1 MDSQL
6 RVYVPDHP
14 LIGHWL
20 GIARD
25 INTPNILFKTAIVEI
40 GRWLTY
46 EATRYWF
53 PIIETTVQG
62 NLNTFSIALINSKIP
77 IAVVPVLRTGLVLL
91 EGAQTLLPLA
101 NIYHLGLEKDSNNS
115 AITCYLNK
123 LPQRFTESTQIII
136 LDPVLD
142 TGERIMKTLSE
153 LVQRGAD
160 LSLVRIIAVVVTPKA
175 LQKLNLQY
183 PVLNIYT
190 AAIDEKVDDSGN
202 IIPGLG
208 DFENRVFGS

>member
-14 LIGHWL
+14 LIKHWL

-25 INTPNILFKTAIVEI
+25 INTPDILFKTAIVEL

-46 EATRYWF
+46 EATRYWL
-53 PIIETTVQG
+53 PMIEATVQG
-62 NLNTFSIALINSKIP
+62 PLSTSSIVLINSKVP
-77 IAVVPVLRTGLVLL
+77 IAVIPVLRTGLVLL

-101 NIYHLGLEKDSNNS
+101 KIYHFGLEEDSNDS
-115 AITCYLNK
+115 KITCYLNK
-123 LPQRFTESTQIII
+123 LPQQFTKSTQIVI
-136 LDPVLD
+136 LEPVLG
-142 TGERIMKTLSE
+142 TGERIMTTLSE
-153 LVQRGAD
+153 IVQRGAD
-160 LSLVRIIAVVVTPKA
+160 LNLVRIISVVVTPKA
-175 LQKLNLQY
+175 LQKLNLKY

-190 AAIDEKVDDSGN
+190 ATIDEKVDDSGN

-208 DFENRVFGS
+208 NVEERAFGT